1 MPPRSGGGSGCIPGP
16 REGASAPPN
25 ARGHG
30 DVKTPLSSWGFSSF
44 EVDLSISTGCCPG
57 HSLHLRFKASHRSL
71 PSSSV
76 WQRCSQRDEMMHSS
90 CRAAA
95 SASEEDHIRFFR
107 EERGLFSHTCVCCS
121 LFTRCPHRTRQGVVG
136 PHGTCTAHA
145 ATHRRDTRRHGPTHT
160 AAEAVGDCARA
171 RERVRLAHM
180 HPTTI
185 TLAPTLPLPMA
196 PSRSASRGRRR
207 LLAFQSMSMSMS
219 MSMLSR
225 GPAGHDACR
234 ASATACCA

>member
-107 EERGLFSHTCVCCS
+107 EERGGS
-121 LFTRCPHRTRQGVVG
+121 LFTHLCVLLSFHTMPTARGRASWDHM
-136 PHGTCTAHA
+136 AHA
-145 ATHRRDTRRHGPTHT
+145 QRTQPRTDGTRGDTVRHTHGGGGSQRL
-160 AAEAVGDCARA
+160 AARA
-171 RERVRLAHM
+171 REREFGSLTCIPPPYSCSRALRKQRSGPH
-180 HPTTI
+180 
-185 TLAPTLPLPMA
+185 APFLSVSPAAARPDA
-196 PSRSASRGRRR
+196 PF
-207 LLAFQSMSMSMS
+207 LSM
-219 MSMLSR
+219 
-225 GPAGHDACR
+225 
-234 ASATACCA
+234 